1 MSQNADMNPERSI
14 LGFAKKGI
22 ALGLLG
28 LALVA
33 VYLAAT
39 HRWPFAHHAAQPV
52 STQSN
57 ILYWYDA
64 MNPQNHY
71 NMPGKAP
78 DGMELVPMMATPQSQ
93 LSITTSSETAQHKIL
108 YWYDPMHPAYKSDKP
123 GIAPDCGMT
132 LVPKYAEE
140 KDAGQLPQGAI
151 VVPVEKQALAGVRT
165 ALVERK
171 ALAREIHTTA
181 EIVADESRISHVHV
195 KVSGFID
202 RVYVNSIA
210 QLVHKGQPLFTFYSP
225 DLVATEE
232 EYLIAK
238 RGDSTLGSA
247 PFKEIAQGA
256 QSLLESARERLHNWD
271 ISDEQ
276 IRQLDQSGKSM
287 RTLTI
292 YSPVSGFVTDR
303 KAYPQASITPDT
315 EIYTISDLSSVWA
328 LADIYENEVPFV
340 RAGQRVT
347 FTLSYYPGKTYS
359 GNISFISPTVDAQ
372 TRTVKVRVQLANPGY
387 ILKPQM
393 FADAAVHVDYG
404 TQIAVPR
411 EAVVDSGS
419 EQLVYVAQS
428 GGVFVPR
435 KVTLGATVDDQVMI
449 LFGLKA
455 GETVVTS
462 GNFLIDSESRLKG
475 AQPSAR
481 QGGVTP

>member
-1 MSQNADMNPERSI
+1 MRLNAAMNQRT
-14 LGFAKKGI
+14 LGFVKKGI
-22 ALGLLG
+22 ALALLAI
-28 LALVA
+28 ALVA

-39 HRWPFAHHAAQPV
+39 HRWPFAQRAAQQATAKSYVLYWYDAMNPQNHYDKPGKAPDGMDLV
-52 STQSN
+52 PMMAAPQAPAQSN

-71 NMPGKAP
+71 SKPGKAP
-78 DGMELVPMMATPQSQ
+78 DGMDLVPMPAASLAQS
-93 LSITTSSETAQHKIL
+93 SG
-108 YWYDPMHPAYKSDKP
+108 DKLQP
-123 GIAPDCGMT
+123 
-132 LVPKYAEE
+132 
-140 KDAGQLPQGAI
+140 GAI
-151 VVPVEKQALAGVRT
+151 VVPAEKQTLAGVRT

-210 QLVHKGQPLFTFYSP
+210 QLVRKGQPLFTFYSP

-238 RGDSTLGSA
+238 RGDRTLASA

-256 QSLLESARERLHNWD
+256 QSLLESARQRLRYWD

-276 IRQLDQSGKSM
+276 IRQLDQSGKAI

-315 EIYTISDLSSVWA
+315 ELYTISDLSSVWA
-328 LADIYENEVPFV
+328 LADIYENEVPYV
-340 RAGQRVT
+340 RVGQRVT

-359 GNISFISPTVDAQ
+359 GKISFIYPTVDPQ
-372 TRTVKVRVQLANPGY
+372 TRTVKVRVQLTNPGY

-393 FADAAVHVDYG
+393 FADAQVHVDYG

-411 EAVVDSGS
+411 EAVVDSGA
-419 EQLVYVAQS
+419 EQQVFVAQA

-435 KVTLGATVDDQVMI
+435 KVTLGATVDDQVVV
-449 LFGLKA
+449 LSGLKA

-475 AQPSAR
+475 AQNPA
-481 QGGVTP
+481 QH

>member
-1 MSQNADMNPERSI
+1 MRQNTDLNQGSRSV
-14 LGFAKKGI
+14 GFIRKGIVLVLLGI
-22 ALGLLG
+22 ALG
-28 LALVA
+28 A
-33 VYLAAT
+33 VYLAAR
-39 HRWPFAHHAAQPV
+39 HRWPFAEKTQQAAAK
-52 STQSN
+52 SN
-57 ILYWYDA
+57 VLYWYDA

-71 NMPGKAP
+71 NKPGKAP
-78 DGMELVPMMATPQSQ
+78 DGMDLVPMMVAPQSQ
-93 LSITTSSETAQHKIL
+93 LSITTTSETAQHKIL
-108 YWYDPMHPAYKSDKP
+108 YWYDPMHPVYKSDKP
-123 GIAPDCGMT
+123 GVAPDCGMT
-132 LVPKYAEE
+132 LVPKYADE

-151 VVPVEKQALAGVRT
+151 VVPLEKQALAGVRT

-202 RVYVNSIA
+202 RVEVNSIA
-210 QLVHKGQPLFTFYSP
+210 QLVRKGEPLFTFYSP
-225 DLVATEE
+225 DLMATEE

-256 QSLLESARERLHNWD
+256 QSLLESTRERLRYWD
-271 ISDEQ
+271 ISEEQ
-276 IRQLDQSGKSM
+276 IRQLDQSGKAS

-292 YSPVSGFVTDR
+292 YSPVSGFITDR
-303 KAYPQASITPDT
+303 KAFPQASITPDT
-315 EIYTISDLSSVWA
+315 EIYTISDLSNVWA

-340 RAGQRVT
+340 RVGQRVT

-359 GNISFISPTVDAQ
+359 GSISFIYPTVDPQ

-393 FADAAVHVDYG
+393 FADAQVHVDYG

-411 EAVVDSGS
+411 EAVVDSGT
-419 EQLVYVAQS
+419 EQQVFVAQA
-428 GGVFVPR
+428 GDIFVPR
-435 KVTLGATVDDQVMI
+435 KVTLGATVDDQVVV
-449 LFGLKA
+449 LSGLKA

-475 AQPSAR
+475 AQNPA
-481 QGGVTP
+481 QH

>member
-1 MSQNADMNPERSI
+1 MNPQNHYDKP
-14 LGFAKKGI
+14 GKAPDGMD
-22 ALGLLG
+22 
-28 LALVA
+28 LVPMM
-33 VYLAAT
+33 AA
-39 HRWPFAHHAAQPV
+39 PQAPA
-52 STQSN
+52 QSN

-71 NMPGKAP
+71 SKPGKAP
-78 DGMELVPMMATPQSQ
+78 DGMDLVPMPAASLAQS
-93 LSITTSSETAQHKIL
+93 SG
-108 YWYDPMHPAYKSDKP
+108 DKLQP
-123 GIAPDCGMT
+123 
-132 LVPKYAEE
+132 
-140 KDAGQLPQGAI
+140 GAI
-151 VVPVEKQALAGVRT
+151 VVPAEKQTLAGVRT

-210 QLVHKGQPLFTFYSP
+210 QLVRKGQPLFTFYSP

-238 RGDSTLGSA
+238 RGDRTLASA

-256 QSLLESARERLHNWD
+256 QSLLESARQRLRYWD

-276 IRQLDQSGKSM
+276 IRQLDQSGKAI

-315 EIYTISDLSSVWA
+315 ELYTISDLSSVWA
-328 LADIYENEVPFV
+328 LADIYENEVPYV
-340 RAGQRVT
+340 RVGQRVT

-359 GNISFISPTVDAQ
+359 GKISFIYPTVDPQ

-393 FADAAVHVDYG
+393 FADAQVHVDYG

-411 EAVVDSGS
+411 EAVVDSGA
-419 EQLVYVAQS
+419 EQQVFVAQA

-435 KVTLGATVDDQVMI
+435 KVTLGATVDDQVVV
-449 LFGLKA
+449 LSGLKA

-475 AQPSAR
+475 AQNPA
-481 QGGVTP
+481 QH

>member
-1 MSQNADMNPERSI
+1 MLQNAAMNQRT
-14 LGFAKKGI
+14 LGFVRKGI
-22 ALGLLG
+22 ALVLLG
-28 LALVA
+28 IALGA

-39 HRWPFAHHAAQPV
+39 HRWPFAQRAAQ
-52 STQSN
+52 QADAKSN
-57 ILYWYDA
+57 VLYWYDA

-71 NMPGKAP
+71 NKPGKAP
-78 DGMELVPMMATPQSQ
+78 DGMDLVPMMAAPPSQ
-93 LSITTSSETAQHKIL
+93 PSSAASNEQGA
-108 YWYDPMHPAYKSDKP
+108 A
-123 GIAPDCGMT
+123 
-132 LVPKYAEE
+132 
-140 KDAGQLPQGAI
+140 QLPQGAI
-151 VVPVEKQALAGVRT
+151 VVPAEKQTLAGVRT

-171 ALAREIHTTA
+171 TLTREIHTTA

-210 QLVHKGQPLFTFYSP
+210 QLVRKGQPLFTFYSP

-256 QSLLESARERLHNWD
+256 QSLLESARQRLSYWD

-276 IRQLDQSGKSM
+276 IRQLDQSGKVI

-303 KAYPQASITPDT
+303 KAFPQASITPDT
-315 EIYTISDLSSVWA
+315 ELYTISDLSSVWA
-328 LADIYENEVPFV
+328 LADIYENEVPYV

-347 FTLSYYPGKTYS
+347 FALSYYPGKTYS
-359 GNISFISPTVDAQ
+359 GKISFIYPTVDPQ

-387 ILKPQM
+387 TLKPQM
-393 FADAAVHVDYG
+393 FADAQVHVDYG

-411 EAVVDSGS
+411 EAVVDSGT
-419 EQLVYVAQS
+419 EQQVFVAQA

-435 KVTLGATVDDQVMI
+435 KVTLGATVDDQVVV
-449 LFGLKA
+449 LSGLKV

-475 AQPSAR
+475 AQNPA
-481 QGGVTP
+481 QH

>member
-1 MSQNADMNPERSI
+1 MRLNAAMNQRT
-14 LGFAKKGI
+14 LGFVKKGI
-22 ALGLLG
+22 ALALLAI
-28 LALVA
+28 ALVA

-39 HRWPFAHHAAQPV
+39 HRWPFAQRAAQQATAKSYV
-52 STQSN
+52 
-57 ILYWYDA
+57 LYWYDA

-71 NMPGKAP
+71 SKPGKAP
-78 DGMELVPMMATPQSQ
+78 DGMDLVPMPAASLAQS
-93 LSITTSSETAQHKIL
+93 SG
-108 YWYDPMHPAYKSDKP
+108 DKLQP
-123 GIAPDCGMT
+123 
-132 LVPKYAEE
+132 
-140 KDAGQLPQGAI
+140 GAI
-151 VVPVEKQALAGVRT
+151 VVPAEKQTLAGVRT

-210 QLVHKGQPLFTFYSP
+210 QLVRKGQPLFTFYSP

-238 RGDSTLGSA
+238 RGDRTLASA

-256 QSLLESARERLHNWD
+256 QSLLESARQRLRYWD

-276 IRQLDQSGKSM
+276 IRQLDQSGKAI

-315 EIYTISDLSSVWA
+315 ELYTISDLSSVWA
-328 LADIYENEVPFV
+328 LADIYENEVPYV
-340 RAGQRVT
+340 RVGQRVT

-359 GNISFISPTVDAQ
+359 GKISFIYPTVDPQ

-393 FADAAVHVDYG
+393 FADAQVHVDYG

-411 EAVVDSGS
+411 EAVVDSGA
-419 EQLVYVAQS
+419 EQQVFVAQA

-435 KVTLGATVDDQVMI
+435 KVTLGATVDDQVVV
-449 LFGLKA
+449 LSGLKA

-475 AQPSAR
+475 AQNPA
-481 QGGVTP
+481 QH

>member
-1 MSQNADMNPERSI
+1 
-14 LGFAKKGI
+14 
-22 ALGLLG
+22 
-28 LALVA
+28 
-33 VYLAAT
+33 
-39 HRWPFAHHAAQPV
+39 
-52 STQSN
+52 
-57 ILYWYDA
+57 
-64 MNPQNHY
+64 
-71 NMPGKAP
+71 
-78 DGMELVPMMATPQSQ
+78 
-93 LSITTSSETAQHKIL
+93 
-108 YWYDPMHPAYKSDKP
+108 
-123 GIAPDCGMT
+123 
-132 LVPKYAEE
+132 
-140 KDAGQLPQGAI
+140 
-151 VVPVEKQALAGVRT
+151 
-165 ALVERK
+165 VERK

-210 QLVHKGQPLFTFYSP
+210 QLVRKGQPLFTFYSP

-238 RGDSTLGSA
+238 RGDRTLASA

-256 QSLLESARERLHNWD
+256 QSLLESARQRLRYWD

-276 IRQLDQSGKSM
+276 IRQLDQSGKAI

-315 EIYTISDLSSVWA
+315 ELYTISDLSSVWA
-328 LADIYENEVPFV
+328 LADIYENEVPYV
-340 RAGQRVT
+340 RVGQRVT

-359 GNISFISPTVDAQ
+359 GKISFIYPTVDPQ

-393 FADAAVHVDYG
+393 FADAQVHVDYG

-411 EAVVDSGS
+411 EAVVDSGA
-419 EQLVYVAQS
+419 EQQVFVAQA

-435 KVTLGATVDDQVMI
+435 KVTLGATVDDQVVV
-449 LFGLKA
+449 LSGLKA

-475 AQPSAR
+475 AQNPA
-481 QGGVTP
+481 QHGGEAP

>member
-1 MSQNADMNPERSI
+1 MRLNAAMNQRT
-14 LGFAKKGI
+14 LGFVKKGI
-22 ALGLLG
+22 ALALLAI
-28 LALVA
+28 ALVA

-39 HRWPFAHHAAQPV
+39 HRWPFAQRAAQQATAKSYVLYWYDAMNPQNHYDKPGKAPDGMDLV
-52 STQSN
+52 PMMAAPQAPAQSN

-71 NMPGKAP
+71 SKPGKAP
-78 DGMELVPMMATPQSQ
+78 DGMDLVPMPAASLAQS
-93 LSITTSSETAQHKIL
+93 SG
-108 YWYDPMHPAYKSDKP
+108 DKLQP
-123 GIAPDCGMT
+123 
-132 LVPKYAEE
+132 
-140 KDAGQLPQGAI
+140 GAI
-151 VVPVEKQALAGVRT
+151 VVPAEKQTLAGVRT

-210 QLVHKGQPLFTFYSP
+210 QLVRKGQPLFTFYSP

-238 RGDSTLGSA
+238 RGDRTLASA

-256 QSLLESARERLHNWD
+256 QSLLESARQRLRYWD

-276 IRQLDQSGKSM
+276 IRQLDQSGKAI

-315 EIYTISDLSSVWA
+315 ELYTISDLSSVWA
-328 LADIYENEVPFV
+328 LADIYENEVPYV
-340 RAGQRVT
+340 RVGQRVT

-359 GNISFISPTVDAQ
+359 GKISFIYPTVDPQ

-393 FADAAVHVDYG
+393 FADAQVHVDYG

-411 EAVVDSGS
+411 EAGVDSGA
-419 EQLVYVAQS
+419 EQQVFVAQA

-435 KVTLGATVDDQVMI
+435 KVTLGATVDDQVVV
-449 LFGLKA
+449 LSGLKA

-475 AQPSAR
+475 AQNPA
-481 QGGVTP
+481 QH

>member
-1 MSQNADMNPERSI
+1 MRQNAFMNQGSSAV
-14 LGFAKKGI
+14 GFIKKGTALVMIGI
-22 ALGLLG
+22 ALG
-28 LALVA
+28 A
-33 VYLAAT
+33 VYLAAI
-39 HRWPFAHHAAQPV
+39 HHWPFAQSAAQQD
-52 STQSN
+52 SAKSN

-71 NMPGKAP
+71 NKPGKAP
-78 DGMELVPMMATPQSQ
+78 DGMDLVPMRSAQQSR
-93 LSITTSSETAQHKIL
+93 SDAATTSATMQRKIL
-108 YWYDPMHPAYKSDKP
+108 YWYDPMHPVYKSDKP

-132 LVPKYAEE
+132 LVPKYADEE
-140 KDAGQLPQGAI
+140 AATSLPQGAI
-151 VVPVEKQALAGVRT
+151 VVPIEKQALAGVRT
-165 ALVERK
+165 ALVERR

-195 KVSGFID
+195 KVTGFID
-202 RVYVNSIA
+202 RVEVNSIA
-210 QLVHKGQPLFTFYSP
+210 QLVHKGQPLFTYYSP

-238 RGDSTLGSA
+238 RGDSTLSSA

-256 QSLLESARERLHNWD
+256 QSLLESARQRLRYWD

-276 IRQLDQSGKSM
+276 IRQLDQSGKVN
-287 RTLTI
+287 RTLTV

-303 KAYPQASITPDT
+303 KAFPQASITPDT

-328 LADIYENEVPFV
+328 LADIYENEVPYV
-340 RAGQRVT
+340 RVGQRVT
-347 FTLSYYPGKTYS
+347 FSLSYYPGKIYS
-359 GNISFISPTVDAQ
+359 GNISFIYPTVDPQ
-372 TRTVKVRVQLANPGY
+372 TRTVKVRVQLANAGY

-393 FADAAVHVDYG
+393 FADAQVHVDYG

-411 EAVVDSGS
+411 EAVVDSGT
-419 EQLVYVAQS
+419 EQQIFVAQA

-435 KVTLGATVDDQVMI
+435 RVTLGATVDDQVII
-449 LFGLKA
+449 LSGLKA

-475 AQPSAR
+475 AQNPA
-481 QGGVTP
+481 QH

>member
-1 MSQNADMNPERSI
+1 MRLNAAMNQRT
-14 LGFAKKGI
+14 LGFVKKGI
-22 ALGLLG
+22 ALALLG
-28 LALVA
+28 IALVA

-39 HRWPFAHHAAQPV
+39 HRWPFAHPAAQQV
-52 STQSN
+52 TAKSN
-57 ILYWYDA
+57 VLYWYDA

-71 NMPGKAP
+71 NKPGKAP
-78 DGMELVPMMATPQSQ
+78 DGMDLVPMMATPQSQ
-93 LSITTSSETAQHKIL
+93 SSSSTSSADEQGA
-108 YWYDPMHPAYKSDKP
+108 A
-123 GIAPDCGMT
+123 
-132 LVPKYAEE
+132 
-140 KDAGQLPQGAI
+140 QLPQGAI
-151 VVPVEKQALAGVRT
+151 VVPAEKQTLAGVRT

-202 RVYVNSIA
+202 QVYVNSIA
-210 QLVHKGQPLFTFYSP
+210 QLVRKGQPLFTFYSP

-256 QSLLESARERLHNWD
+256 QSLLESARQRLRYWD
-271 ISDEQ
+271 ITEGQ
-276 IRQLDQSGKSM
+276 IRQLDQSGKAI

-303 KAYPQASITPDT
+303 KPFPQASITPDT

-328 LADIYENEVPFV
+328 LADIYENEVPCV
-340 RAGQRVT
+340 RVGQRVT

-359 GNISFISPTVDAQ
+359 GNISFIYPTVDPQ
-372 TRTVKVRVQLANPGY
+372 TRTVKVRVQLTNPGY

-393 FADAAVHVDYG
+393 FADAQVRVDYG

-411 EAVVDSGS
+411 EAVVDSGT
-419 EQLVYVAQS
+419 EQQVFVAQA

-435 KVTLGATVDDQVMI
+435 KVTLGATVDVRSWFFPD
-449 LFGLKA
+449 
-455 GETVVTS
+455 
-462 GNFLIDSESRLKG
+462 
-475 AQPSAR
+475 
-481 QGGVTP
+481 

>member
-1 MSQNADMNPERSI
+1 MRLNAAMNQRT
-14 LGFAKKGI
+14 LGFVKKGI
-22 ALGLLG
+22 ALALLAI
-28 LALVA
+28 ALVA

-39 HRWPFAHHAAQPV
+39 HRWPFAQRAAQQATAKSYV
-52 STQSN
+52 
-57 ILYWYDA
+57 LYWYDA

-71 NMPGKAP
+71 DKPGKAP
-78 DGMELVPMMATPQSQ
+78 DGMDLVPMPAASLAQS
-93 LSITTSSETAQHKIL
+93 SG
-108 YWYDPMHPAYKSDKP
+108 DKLQP
-123 GIAPDCGMT
+123 
-132 LVPKYAEE
+132 
-140 KDAGQLPQGAI
+140 GAI
-151 VVPVEKQALAGVRT
+151 VVPAEKQTLAGVRT

-210 QLVHKGQPLFTFYSP
+210 QLVRKGQPLFTFYSP

-238 RGDSTLGSA
+238 RGDRTLASA

-256 QSLLESARERLHNWD
+256 QSLLESARQRLRYWD

-276 IRQLDQSGKSM
+276 IRQLDQSGKAI

-315 EIYTISDLSSVWA
+315 ELYTISDLSSVWA
-328 LADIYENEVPFV
+328 LADIYENEVPYV
-340 RAGQRVT
+340 RVGQRVT

-359 GNISFISPTVDAQ
+359 GKISFIYPTVDPQ

-393 FADAAVHVDYG
+393 FADAQVHVDYG

-411 EAVVDSGS
+411 EAVVDSGA
-419 EQLVYVAQS
+419 EQQVFVAQA

-435 KVTLGATVDDQVMI
+435 KVTLGATVDDQVVV
-449 LFGLKA
+449 LSGLKA

-475 AQPSAR
+475 AQNPA
-481 QGGVTP
+481 QH

>member
-1 MSQNADMNPERSI
+1 MRLNAAMNQRT
-14 LGFAKKGI
+14 LGFVKKGI
-22 ALGLLG
+22 ALALLAI
-28 LALVA
+28 ALVA

-39 HRWPFAHHAAQPV
+39 HRWPFAQRAAQQATAKSYV
-52 STQSN
+52 
-57 ILYWYDA
+57 LYWYDA

-71 NMPGKAP
+71 DKPGKAP
-78 DGMELVPMMATPQSQ
+78 DVMDLVPMPAASLAQS
-93 LSITTSSETAQHKIL
+93 SG
-108 YWYDPMHPAYKSDKP
+108 DKLQP
-123 GIAPDCGMT
+123 
-132 LVPKYAEE
+132 
-140 KDAGQLPQGAI
+140 GAI
-151 VVPVEKQALAGVRT
+151 VVPAEKQTLAGVRT

-210 QLVHKGQPLFTFYSP
+210 QLVRKGQPLFTFYSP

-238 RGDSTLGSA
+238 RGDRTLASA

-256 QSLLESARERLHNWD
+256 QSLLESARQRLRYWD

-276 IRQLDQSGKSM
+276 IRQLDQSGKAI

-315 EIYTISDLSSVWA
+315 ELYTISDLSSVWA
-328 LADIYENEVPFV
+328 LADIYENEVPYV
-340 RAGQRVT
+340 RVGQRVT

-359 GNISFISPTVDAQ
+359 GKISFIYPTVDPQ

-393 FADAAVHVDYG
+393 FADAQVHVDYG

-411 EAVVDSGS
+411 EAVVDSGA
-419 EQLVYVAQS
+419 EQQVFVAQA

-435 KVTLGATVDDQVMI
+435 KVTLGATVDDQVVV
-449 LFGLKA
+449 LSGLKA

-475 AQPSAR
+475 AQNPA
-481 QGGVTP
+481 QH

>member
-1 MSQNADMNPERSI
+1 MRLNAAMNQRT
-14 LGFAKKGI
+14 LGFVKKGI
-22 ALGLLG
+22 ALALLAI
-28 LALVA
+28 ALVA

-39 HRWPFAHHAAQPV
+39 HRWPFAQRAAQQATAKSYVLYWYDAMNPQNHYDKPGKAPDGMDLV
-52 STQSN
+52 PMMAAPQAPAQSN

-71 NMPGKAP
+71 SKPGKAP
-78 DGMELVPMMATPQSQ
+78 DGMDLVPMPAASLAQS
-93 LSITTSSETAQHKIL
+93 SG
-108 YWYDPMHPAYKSDKP
+108 DKLQP
-123 GIAPDCGMT
+123 
-132 LVPKYAEE
+132 
-140 KDAGQLPQGAI
+140 GAI
-151 VVPVEKQALAGVRT
+151 VVPAEKQTLAGVRT

-210 QLVHKGQPLFTFYSP
+210 QLVRKGQPLFTFYSP

-238 RGDSTLGSA
+238 RGDRTLASA

-256 QSLLESARERLHNWD
+256 QSLLESARQRLRYWD

-276 IRQLDQSGKSM
+276 IRQLDQSGKAI

-315 EIYTISDLSSVWA
+315 ELYTISDLSSVWA
-328 LADIYENEVPFV
+328 LADIYENEVPYV
-340 RAGQRVT
+340 RVGQRVT

-359 GNISFISPTVDAQ
+359 GKISFIYPTVDPQ

-393 FADAAVHVDYG
+393 FADAQVHVDYG

-411 EAVVDSGS
+411 EAVVDSGA
-419 EQLVYVAQS
+419 EQQVFVAQA

-435 KVTLGATVDDQVMI
+435 KVTLGATVDDQVVV
-449 LFGLKA
+449 LSGLKA

-475 AQPSAR
+475 AQNPA
-481 QGGVTP
+481 QH

>member
-1 MSQNADMNPERSI
+1 MRLNAAMNQRT
-14 LGFAKKGI
+14 LGFVKKGI
-22 ALGLLG
+22 ALALLAI
-28 LALVA
+28 ALVA

-39 HRWPFAHHAAQPV
+39 RMDLVPMMAAPQAPA
-52 STQSN
+52 QSN

-71 NMPGKAP
+71 SKPGKAP
-78 DGMELVPMMATPQSQ
+78 DGMDLVPMPAASLAQS
-93 LSITTSSETAQHKIL
+93 SG
-108 YWYDPMHPAYKSDKP
+108 DKLQP
-123 GIAPDCGMT
+123 
-132 LVPKYAEE
+132 
-140 KDAGQLPQGAI
+140 GAI
-151 VVPVEKQALAGVRT
+151 VVPAEKQTLAGVRT

-210 QLVHKGQPLFTFYSP
+210 QLVRKGQPLFTFYSP

-238 RGDSTLGSA
+238 RGDRTLASA

-256 QSLLESARERLHNWD
+256 QSLLESARQRLRYWD

-276 IRQLDQSGKSM
+276 IRQLDQSGKAI

-315 EIYTISDLSSVWA
+315 ELYTISDLSSVWA
-328 LADIYENEVPFV
+328 LADIYENEVPYV
-340 RAGQRVT
+340 RVGQRVT

-359 GNISFISPTVDAQ
+359 GKISFIYPTVDPQ

-393 FADAAVHVDYG
+393 FADAQVHVDYG

-411 EAVVDSGS
+411 EAVVDSGA
-419 EQLVYVAQS
+419 EQQVFVAQA

-435 KVTLGATVDDQVMI
+435 KVTLGATVDDQVVV
-449 LFGLKA
+449 LSGLKA

-475 AQPSAR
+475 AQNPA
-481 QGGVTP
+481 QH